1 MILNLIHRPAT
12 GRLRS
17 MFDLQQQMAHSLG
30 LKVTVLIPYDT
41 MFEPDI
47 VQGLLEDH
55 SRYGDELGIWF
66 GEIATDRMNEVF
78 ECREPFLWLHTQEN
92 KRRIID
98 TVLHKFSAVFGC
110 APRAVGSYHLDAES
124 MRLLH
129 ETCPEVQTCIAG
141 CFEEG
146 VKVFHGCNNSWYLF
160 NEGMP
165 WGPWYPAQNN
175 TLRPATDEDEWSGM
189 VAVPHLCRDLA
200 LSYEGRNDF
209 FATHPA
215 NVQRAMANDGSS
227 APYVFNLVDLYRYQ
241 ERFNHGFSYINVFVG
256 PNWLSGSPN
265 IQDTDAETQKLY
277 YDYLSYFVKLRQEG
291 ALQDMTMSE
300 FALWY
305 KRNVPVGAAQIYDAK
320 EILYGGGKEYF
331 WSISPQM
338 RLTLDLC
345 QGGSIGDL
353 RPFVSQIPRC
363 TGADTSVGV
372 MGSNPYLIHS
382 QYRTGNA
389 HHYSDGSRT
398 TLLVGCGNET
408 LDLANTPLRLEK
420 IQRRDDAIFLQL
432 SSARLSFSNGIS
444 AEIQTSYEISGAK
457 LRIHRTLHTVS
468 DAAQRLR
475 LTEYVKGCWG
485 VTEYPESLKGV
496 ILTVQNGQGKK
507 DSLEFSYLGRTR
519 QLAEATSAA
528 VYIPALQ
535 TELALTTDL
544 PCAASIVEGYLFNPY
559 YTLSVSREFE
569 QGEEITTCLS
579 IRKQL

>member
-189 VAVPHLCRDLA
+189 VAVPHLCRCL
-200 LSYEGRNDF
+200 
-209 FATHPA
+209 
-215 NVQRAMANDGSS
+215 
-227 APYVFNLVDLYRYQ
+227 LYT
-241 ERFNHGFSYINVFVG
+241 S
-256 PNWLSGSPN
+256 
-265 IQDTDAETQKLY
+265 
-277 YDYLSYFVKLRQEG
+277 
-291 ALQDMTMSE
+291 
-300 FALWY
+300 
-305 KRNVPVGAAQIYDAK
+305 
-320 EILYGGGKEYF
+320 
-331 WSISPQM
+331 
-338 RLTLDLC
+338 
-345 QGGSIGDL
+345 
-353 RPFVSQIPRC
+353 RC
-363 TGADTSVGV
+363 V
-372 MGSNPYLIHS
+372 
-382 QYRTGNA
+382 
-389 HHYSDGSRT
+389 
-398 TLLVGCGNET
+398 
-408 LDLANTPLRLEK
+408 
-420 IQRRDDAIFLQL
+420 
-432 SSARLSFSNGIS
+432 
-444 AEIQTSYEISGAK
+444 
-457 LRIHRTLHTVS
+457 
-468 DAAQRLR
+468 
-475 LTEYVKGCWG
+475 
-485 VTEYPESLKGV
+485 
-496 ILTVQNGQGKK
+496 
-507 DSLEFSYLGRTR
+507 
-519 QLAEATSAA
+519 
-528 VYIPALQ
+528 
-535 TELALTTDL
+535 
-544 PCAASIVEGYLFNPY
+544 
-559 YTLSVSREFE
+559 
-569 QGEEITTCLS
+569 
-579 IRKQL
+579 